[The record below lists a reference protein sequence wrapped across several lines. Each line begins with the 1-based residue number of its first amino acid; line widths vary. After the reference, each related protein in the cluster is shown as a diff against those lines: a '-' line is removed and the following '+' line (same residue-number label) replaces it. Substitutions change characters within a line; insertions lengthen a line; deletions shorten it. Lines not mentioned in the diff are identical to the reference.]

1 MAIVVPD
8 PDEVCRWVKRKLDIE
23 GATMAQL
30 CARPVSSE
38 TDRVSNS
45 RSIIYLWRTVQ
56 IHDSKIQH
64 LLHVKFS

>member
-1 MAIVVPD
+1 MAIVAPD

-23 GATMAQL
+23 GATMVEL

-38 TDRVSNS
+38 TDQVSNS
-45 RSIIYLWRTVQ
+45 PSIIYLWRTVQ

-64 LLHVKFS
+64 LL